1 MKYLTILGVATLA
14 FVGVVG
20 VSSLGV
26 SALNGNENGAGMQ
39 YGMQKRDGT
48 GNGGGRQASLESR
61 AGVLGMTGAEL
72 TEALKTKTMSQI
84 AVERGMSE
92 DTFRAKMTEVAQA
105 RWQARGLSQE
115 QIAERVAK
123 RDARHSANADHEFG
137 SGEGERQGRYG
148 R

>member
-20 VSSLGV
+20 VTSLDV

-61 AGVLGMTGAEL
+61 AGVLGMTGEEL
-72 TEALKTKTMSQI
+72 SEALKTKTMSQI

-92 DTFRAKMTEVAQA
+92 DTFRAKMTEAAQA
-105 RWQARGLSQE
+105 RWQARGLSEDQV
-115 QIAERVAK
+115 AERVAE
-123 RDARHSANADHEFG
+123 REARHAANADHEFG
-137 SGEGERQGRYG
+137 SGEGERQGRNG